1 MDMDDDFMGEIE
13 FDLSAE
19 QGRIVSR
26 AISLASTMDGDA
38 FRAVNPLIAIMQ
50 WWEANVPETEKL
62 RGSPEASLAE
72 ACRWFLLAH
81 GEVAP

>member
-26 AISLASTMDGDA
+26 AISLASTMDDDA
-38 FRAVNPLIAIMQ
+38 FRAVLPREDRGPSADRARPDDDEVGAVSVRHRALPLE
-50 WWEANVPETEKL
+50 EA
-62 RGSPEASLAE
+62 
-72 ACRWFLLAH
+72 
-81 GEVAP
+81 EV